1 MRLDTY
7 HKLMEHI
14 DPERFR
20 PSVEELF
27 NSYMQAL
34 NAIHFYFVDGT
45 PLGGQLT
52 ATVQNDLKNAM
63 GMADIARR
71 RVLFAIVSYLYNDVP
86 SCCWGSKEKH
96 DAWMALD
103 DAARA
108 DRVALFVAAH
118 GSRLVHSADPEAE
131 GTP

>member
-1 MRLDTY
+1 MRLDSIK
-7 HKLMEHI
+7 KLMEHI
-14 DPERFR
+14 EPERFM
-20 PSVEELF
+20 PSGEELF

-34 NAIHFYFVDGT
+34 NAIHFYIVNGT

-52 ATVQNDLKNAM
+52 AVVQNDLKNAM

-103 DAARA
+103 PVERDDVVARCEFGHGG
-108 DRVALFVAAH
+108 ALVP
-118 GSRLVHSADPEAE
+118 DPQQDEA
-131 GTP
+131 P

>member
-1 MRLDTY
+1 MHLDTY

-20 PSVEELF
+20 PSVAELF
-27 NSYMQAL
+27 QSYQS
-34 NAIHFYFVDGT
+34 AIDSIDLYILHGT

-52 ATVQNDLKNAM
+52 ATIQNDLKNAM

-103 DAARA
+103 HDQRA
-108 DRVALFVAAH
+108 DVVARSEYRVRSSVAPDA
-118 GSRLVHSADPEAE
+118 GKERPIR
-131 GTP
+131 